1 MLFKNSFLHFSSYW
15 CILFITSFI
24 EGLWV
29 PSVLIVFAKYMCR
42 RFTEHW
48 WRDPYHYLGEEKW
61 EHRGKRAVAL
71 TGIPEKGFIYPFKWF
86 ITNIT
91 FRRFWWGR
99 SLSSLLVS
107 FSANMLPCP
116 LRTIF
121 KQWTGWEKPERRKD
135 LVLNQPFPFTI
146 TIYLIKVP
154 KSKILP
160 KKMWLSLPHD
170 REESALLFSKYINQ
184 LYLDFKKKQLC
195 NQNVN

>member
-24 EGLWV
+24 ESLWV

-61 EHRGKRAVAL
+61 EHRGNRAVAL
-71 TGIPEKGFIYPFKWF
+71 TGILEKGFVYPFKWF

-91 FRRFWWGR
+91 FRFFGGGGVC
-99 SLSSLLVS
+99 SLCWFLSQQTCFLAPV
-107 FSANMLPCP
+107 
-116 LRTIF
+116 RTIF

-135 LVLNQPFPFTI
+135 LVLNQPFPFTE

-154 KSKILP
+154 KSKILT
-160 KKMWLSLPHD
+160 KKNATFLASWQGGVSF
-170 REESALLFSKYINQ
+170 AFQ
-184 LYLDFKKKQLC
+184 
-195 NQNVN
+195 